1 MKYANGVKA
10 TTLTTGTGDV
20 TLAAVSGY
28 VPFPQAFSVGD
39 RVPYAIRNGQ
49 NWEWGIGTVQAGGVL
64 ERTEVV
70 STLVAGVF
78 TVVAPARITLTGV
91 SEVVCAITAEDYKAL
106 NDSLLA
112 HTTDVAN
119 PHGVTAAQA
128 GADEAGTAAGLVA
141 AHEAVLD
148 PHGAYPLEADLGTAA
163 FLDAGTAV
171 GDLVQV
177 QAGGALP
184 ALDASALLNL
194 PASGVTDHGALTGL
208 ADDDHGHYHTDA
220 RGDARYAPVA
230 KGVTNGDSHNH
241 DGGDGAQIAYASLSG
256 LPSLGTAAAAATGDF
271 EASGAVSTHNA
282 ASGAHG
288 ATATGAAV
296 LTAASQS
303 AGRTALGLGT
313 AATTASTAYEASG
326 AVSAHS
332 GGTGVHTI
340 AGVTGLQGALDA
352 KAPTASPTF
361 TGTVSGITAAMVGAP
376 TGSGTSTGTNTGNE
390 TATTLGALL
399 NSATSKTT
407 PVDADRLALW
417 NSVSGLLEYLS
428 WGNLKTALSGLYVLL
443 AGKSGGQTIVGGSAA
458 GESLT
463 LRATS
468 HATQGKVRID
478 NGALVREVASK
489 EYVQSRQQSLIT
501 NGSGLMLDNTN
512 FSTFTYDA
520 IDVKAGAG
528 SFRVNANASA
538 RFSDELIPVDVENRY
553 TLSLFAKS
561 GDVGGANYNAANR
574 QYFGISMYDIDGLN
588 IATQN
593 GVRVSGAV
601 DTTLAAA
608 LNPGDTAV
616 TLASASGWS
625 NGSYVLQ
632 NNFCWYGYTN
642 SFGYTYP
649 DYEYTRLA
657 SNNYSGN
664 SSSGA
669 WVSGGIS
676 GNVITLRVPWAGP
689 SLPAGTKVRNNFA
702 GGTYQYIAGTN
713 IIVPNAW
720 TKYSGA
726 IGAPQQD
733 YTEASGSF
741 RRGTAYIKLLFLIN
755 YHGAADNNL
764 RVSGLNLTQLS
775 SANLEP
781 NIGVGA
787 TYKSLPQYSLPTSG
801 LAVEGKAGFGTA
813 TPSSQLQAESVTDPF
828 RSGYSA
834 TQYFNAVT
842 SSAGV
847 TTFNMVGSAPAAV
860 FAVSDATANA
870 IYDVFTVAKNSSGA
884 GGAGLGAR
892 LLWAAK
898 SSTTVSTGQA
908 SLASEWV
915 DATHATRKA
924 RITISASDY
933 SGAREGFRCES
944 DGTQI
949 KTSVNGVPAAAR
961 AAALTA
967 EIPGDVTRDE
977 LRLTELYN
985 ACKNFG
991 IIN

>member
-28 VPFPQAFSVGD
+28 VPFPLAFSVGD
-39 RVPYAIRNGQ
+39 TIPYAIRNGQ
-49 NWEWGIGTVQAGGVL
+49 NWEWGVGTVQAGGVL

-141 AHEAVLD
+141 AHESALD
-148 PHGAYPLEADLGTAA
+148 PHNVYPLEADLGTAA
-163 FLDAGTAV
+163 FLDAGTTV

-271 EASGAVSTHNA
+271 EPSGAISTHNA
-282 ASGAHG
+282 VTTAHG
-288 ATATGAAV
+288 ISAFGATLVDDADAATA
-296 LTAASQS
+296 
-303 AGRTALGLGT
+303 RTTLGLGT
-313 AATTASTAYEASG
+313 AATTASTAYATSTQGSSADAHIAAS
-326 AVSAHS
+326 APHS
-332 GGTGVHTI
+332 GHSTPASVATLISTHNSDGAAHPSLVPTTTTI
-340 AGVTGLQGALDA
+340 GALIN
-352 KAPTASPTF
+352 
-361 TGTVSGITAAMVGAP
+361 G
-376 TGSGTSTGTNTGNE
+376 
-390 TATTLGALL
+390 
-399 NSATSKTT
+399 ATSKTT
-407 PVDADRLALW
+407 PVDADQI
-417 NSVSGLLEYLS
+417 GLIDSAASNVLKKIP
-428 WGNLKTALSGLYVLL
+428 WANIKTALQSVFVTL
-443 AGKSGGQTIVGGSAA
+443 AGKAGGQTIIGGSGA
-458 GESLT
+458 GEALT
-463 LRATS
+463 LQATS
-468 HATQGKVRID
+468 NATPGDVRISL
-478 NGALVREVASK
+478 GGLMRSVTTR

-512 FSTFTYDA
+512 FSMFTYDA
-520 IDVKAGAG
+520 IDVKSGAG
-528 SFRVNANASA
+528 SFRVNANASP

-588 IATQN
+588 ITTQN

-625 NGSYVLQ
+625 NGSSVLQ

-664 SSSGA
+664 NSSGA

-733 YTEASGSF
+733 YTEAPGSF

-898 SSTTVSTGQA
+898 SSTTVSTRQA